1 MQLAF
6 YKGGKRFFDRMVQ
19 WWTRSSY
26 SHCELV
32 FGYVPGSEA
41 AECASSSK
49 LDGGVRIKLID
60 LAPDRWDLVDLPFS
74 DEAAARDW
82 FQLHLGE
89 NYDVKGLLG
98 FVGPIKG
105 RSKKWF
111 CSEACAAALGYED
124 PWRYSPAMLAARH
137 DVRGSVTKKST

>member
-6 YKGGKRFFDRMVQ
+6 YKGGKRLFDRMVQ

-32 FGYVPGSEA
+32 LSYQLDSGE

-60 LAPDRWDLVDLPFS
+60 LSPDRWDLVDLPFT

-82 FQLHLGE
+82 FLLHLGE
-89 NYDVKGLLG
+89 DYDVKGLIG
-98 FVGPIKG
+98 FVGPIEG

-111 CSEACAAALGYED
+111 CSEACAAALGYKD

-137 DVRGSVTKKST
+137 DMVGSVIKRA